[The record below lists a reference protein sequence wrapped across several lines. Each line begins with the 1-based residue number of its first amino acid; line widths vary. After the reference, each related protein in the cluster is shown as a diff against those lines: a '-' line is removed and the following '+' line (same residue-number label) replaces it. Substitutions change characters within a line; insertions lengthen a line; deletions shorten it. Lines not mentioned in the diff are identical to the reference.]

1 MATKKEKALVR
12 ELVELALEVNEQGRY
27 DVHVEIR
34 AGAIDFQISPADWAG
49 NWVFYGED
57 TAYFSR
63 DPWTEDDF
71 AKRIAVFIYETKKR
85 HAGYDDDGIKL
96 FGDEVAE

>member
-27 DVHVEIR
+27 DVAVDLR
-34 AGAIDFQISPADWAG
+34 AGGLDFRISPANWGG
-49 NWVFYGED
+49 NWLFYGEI
-57 TAYFSR
+57 TPYFQHG
-63 DPWTEDDF
+63 PWTEDDF
-71 AKRIAVFIYETKKR
+71 ANRIAVFIHEAKKH
-85 HAGYDDDGIKL
+85 HADYDDDGIKL

>member
-12 ELVELALEVNEQGRY
+12 ELVELALEVNEQGRF
-27 DVHVEIR
+27 DALVEIR
-34 AGAIDFQISPADWAG
+34 AGAIEFRISPAAWAG

-63 DPWTEDDF
+63 GPWTEDDF
-71 AKRIAVFIYETKKR
+71 AKRMAVFIHETKKR
-85 HAGYDDDGIKL
+85 HSGYDDDGIKL